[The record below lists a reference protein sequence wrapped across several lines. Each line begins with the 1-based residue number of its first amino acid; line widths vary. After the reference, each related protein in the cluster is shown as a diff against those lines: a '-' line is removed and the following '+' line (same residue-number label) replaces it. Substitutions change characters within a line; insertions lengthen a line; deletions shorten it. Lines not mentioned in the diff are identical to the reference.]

1 MNKPRVLRHREGPA
15 PGRERRLVA
24 VMVVQQRVNIGE
36 DLVVIGPVNNPCWRA
51 SRMFKHFSQ
60 ALGVVVVLG
69 SAPAFAGSQQ
79 PDIQP
84 VQSVSE
90 PMLRPSLLQD
100 PKLRQDIGITD
111 QQSLA
116 IEQIFLTSIQSLR
129 AARKELYE
137 HEALLLRE
145 RCSRTPPTS

>member
-1 MNKPRVLRHREGPA
+1 
-15 PGRERRLVA
+15 
-24 VMVVQQRVNIGE
+24 
-36 DLVVIGPVNNPCWRA
+36 
-51 SRMFKHFSQ
+51 MFKHFSQ

-79 PDIQP
+79 PDLQP

-116 IEQIFLTSIQSLR
+116 IEQIFSTTIQSLR
-129 AARKELYE
+129 AARKELDE
-137 HEALLLRE
+137 HEALL
-145 RCSRTPPTS
+145 SRTLQQDTADLLTVSQEIDKVEAARAAYNKARTLLLFRMNLVLTPEQRQKVKPTNR

>member
-1 MNKPRVLRHREGPA
+1 
-15 PGRERRLVA
+15 
-24 VMVVQQRVNIGE
+24 
-36 DLVVIGPVNNPCWRA
+36 
-51 SRMFKHFSQ
+51 MFKHFSQ

-79 PDIQP
+79 PDIPP

-116 IEQIFLTSIQSLR
+116 IEQIFSTSIQSLR
-129 AARKELYE
+129 AARKELDE
-137 HEALLLRE
+137 HEALL
-145 RCSRTPPTS
+145 SRTLQQDTADLLTVSQEIDKVEAARAAYNKARTLLLFRMNLVLTPEQRRKVKPTNR

>member
-1 MNKPRVLRHREGPA
+1 
-15 PGRERRLVA
+15 
-24 VMVVQQRVNIGE
+24 
-36 DLVVIGPVNNPCWRA
+36 
-51 SRMFKHFSQ
+51 MFKHFSQ

-79 PDIQP
+79 PDLQP

-116 IEQIFLTSIQSLR
+116 IEQIFSTSIQSLR
-129 AARKELYE
+129 AARKELDE
-137 HEALLLRE
+137 HEALL
-145 RCSRTPPTS
+145 SRTLQQDTADLLTVSQEIDKVEAARAPYNKARTLLLFRMNLVLTPEQRQKVKPTND